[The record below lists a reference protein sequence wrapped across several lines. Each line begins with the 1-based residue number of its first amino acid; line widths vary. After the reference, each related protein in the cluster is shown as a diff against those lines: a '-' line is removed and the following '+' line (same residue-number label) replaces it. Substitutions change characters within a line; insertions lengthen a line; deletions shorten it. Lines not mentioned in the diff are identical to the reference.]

1 MPSSLPSSP
10 ASPASPAV
18 AVVANAVVA
27 VVAYDYDKL
36 VSEILECRQLILNT
50 ELKMEKMK
58 KGDDNVGVVG
68 IVGNDLVIDL
78 LTQSVN
84 KFELLSGYCP
94 MTPLLWMQYGS
105 DAYKLMSYMTTS
117 DNDDEVN
124 EDDMGDV
131 DDFVSGTSS
140 EVIAIQT
147 RLQILE
153 LGLHEFPGCA
163 VLRLHYVEIM
173 LVQSLL
179 IIHNIVEAKYNEI
192 ATDEDLNTAEEQ
204 IIEMK
209 QKYKHAVEDAISKI
223 GLGSHRNESQVI
235 VKLYQM
241 RIDIEIRPVCFVE
254 EQQPRDGSVSK
265 TISTL
270 FVKRAHVPMNDDIN
284 SSINDDYITTINS
297 INPTLVSLSLP
308 SLTKIKSDTLNEI
321 EDGRRYE
328 SKYYGF
334 LITYEDDIEISLQN
348 ESNVSLRA
356 GMNQITTTDAA
367 DAAHAQQQQQQQQ
380 DGRDLK
386 LKKEEMQYLINKW
399 EPILNNNSS
408 SNDSSSSNNFNCW
421 MGLGGS
427 QTAQTFINYAQSC
440 FRFRSDKQLSN
451 DSGPKEEEQDDEEKK
466 KEKEAILVLQETI
479 HDLAISVYER
489 GIAECPTVDKLWI
502 SYLKRLMYLIEQ
514 TKTELE
520 QQLDENGNDKEDN
533 DEKEEQ
539 QQQQKLQQL
548 LIDASNVVDRGI
560 RNCPYSIELIQMK
573 FTILLEK
580 VNSKQM
586 ILDPE
591 EIYTTFIK
599 EQIFDLGFIGGGS
612 GEVTQLFQ
620 LLITLI
626 RKRILYV
633 LADIANK
640 RGYDPS
646 DIMMKK
652 NKNYKGKNKNKTPT
666 RLHYDD
672 SESIQGALLNNN
684 NNNNNN
690 NAVIDDDNND
700 NEEIQQELEDL
711 CIDLREIYDEG
722 DSYLRNSKDK
732 IKNNKQQVE
741 EGRALLAKDRVITE
755 TYLISPLLVTIQQQQ
770 QSEEESESDLESS
783 SSASLLLLKERKE
796 KVIELLKQYEK
807 GTKVQFQPP
816 HPNVFMSYIQ
826 ALKAVNLSMSSCTLT
841 NPIDIITNLRRIRF
855 LYQKA
860 ITFVGKPVKKG
871 PTNSRAAAAA
881 SDNNNNNVD
890 ELDYE
895 TSLRCLCHEYTI
907 FEKYFG
913 SNKSYSDCIKVTQK
927 KLSKAFANQAVQEAA
942 AAVQEAQA
950 QAQAQ
955 TSIGIDAADDDVT
968 TKATSQNKKRKLP
981 EENRPNEGGG
991 GINQKPPPVKK
1002 QKGGG
1007 GEKEE
1012 TDHPMEVEAKT
1023 NSSLLSQQQ
1032 QQQKHKI
1039 KIGKL
1044 EYPAHPYTVKV
1055 SCLHPNTEDMDLV
1068 NALRPKCGPIVHA
1081 KIMREKHNK
1090 TKSKGWGLVQFEERA
1105 SVEKAL
1111 QLSDSV
1117 DIKMKCVKIERSH
1130 IAAVSLVAVPPSNLD
1145 QNRNHN
1151 ARGGSGTGSHHHQ
1164 NRNHNA
1170 RGGGGGGGLNKSNK
1184 NKHPKKEKDIGDGEG
1199 ITETTTSNNK
1209 RSNNDLQQEQQKGGD
1224 GDVDMNKK
1232 PSSSSTTTTTKTT
1245 NVSKKSVLTFLPRGV
1260 GKK

>member
-1 MPSSLPSSP
+1 MSSSLPS
-10 ASPASPAV
+10 SPAV

-36 VSEILECRQLILNT
+36 VSEIMECRQLILDT
-50 ELKMEKMK
+50 EMKMGKMK

-68 IVGNDLVIDL
+68 IVGNDVVIDL

-105 DAYKLMSYMTTS
+105 DAYKLMSYMTS
-117 DNDDEVN
+117 SQEDDEVN

-131 DDFVSGTSS
+131 EDFVSGSSS

-147 RLQILE
+147 RLQVLE

-173 LVQSLL
+173 LVQLLL
-179 IIHNIVEAKYNEI
+179 IIHNIAEANYNEI
-192 ATDEDLNTAEEQ
+192 ATDEDLNTAEGQ
-204 IIEMK
+204 IIRMK
-209 QKYKHAVEDAISKI
+209 QKYKHAVEDAIAKI
-223 GLGSHRNESQVI
+223 GLGSHRNESQLI

-241 RIDIEIRPVCFVE
+241 RMDMEIQRAQVE
-254 EQQPRDGSVSK
+254 SCSSITEQQQRDYHTGSCVTSD
-265 TISTL
+265 ISTL
-270 FVKRAHVPMNDDIN
+270 FVKRAFVPMNDDIN
-284 SSINDDYITTINS
+284 SSLNDEYTSIIHGIPKPISKTT
-297 INPTLVSLSLP
+297 
-308 SLTKIKSDTLNEI
+308 KRKALNEM
-321 EDGRRYE
+321 EYGRRYE

-334 LITYEDDIEISLQN
+334 LIIYEDDIEISLQS
-348 ESNVSLRA
+348 ESNVSLRN
-356 GMNQITTTDAA
+356 GMNQITTAA
-367 DAAHAQQQQQQQQ
+367 AAARATTTTTAAAHAAQQQQNDHQ
-380 DGRDLK
+380 
-386 LKKEEMQYLINKW
+386 KKEIQYLLNKW
-399 EPILNNNSS
+399 EPILNNNSD
-408 SNDSSSSNNFNCW
+408 NSSSNNIHNCW

-440 FRFRSDKQLSN
+440 FRFRSSKQLSGS
-451 DSGPKEEEQDDEEKK
+451 SGSGSEPKKEEEQDEGEENEKK
-466 KEKEAILVLQETI
+466 ELVALQETI

-520 QQLDENGNDKEDN
+520 QQLDENDN

-539 QQQQKLQQL
+539 KKQQKLQQL
-548 LIDASNVVDRGI
+548 LIDTSNVVDRGI

-591 EIYTTFIK
+591 EIYTKFIK
-599 EQIFDLGFIGGGS
+599 EQIFDLGFIGS
-612 GEVTQLFQ
+612 DSNEVTQMFQ
-620 LLITLI
+620 LLIALI
-626 RKRILYV
+626 RKRILYI
-633 LADIANK
+633 LADTTNK

-652 NKNYKGKNKNKTPT
+652 NKNYKGKNKNTTPT
-666 RLHYDD
+666 RLNYDD
-672 SESIQGALLNNN
+672 PESIQGALNNN
-684 NNNNNN
+684 SNNNSNNTANSN
-690 NAVIDDDNND
+690 NKAIIDDNND
-700 NEEIQQELEDL
+700 NEEIQEELEDL
-711 CIDLREIYDEG
+711 CSDLREIYDEG

-755 TYLISPLLVTIQQQQ
+755 TYLISPLLVTIQQQ
-770 QSEEESESDLESS
+770 SEEESESELESS
-783 SSASLLLLKERKE
+783 SSLILLTERKE

-807 GTKVQFQPP
+807 GTKVQFQAP

-826 ALKAVNLSMSSCTLT
+826 ALKAVHLSVSSCTLT

-860 ITFVGKPVKKG
+860 ITFVGKPMKKG
-871 PTNSRAAAAA
+871 PTNSRVAVAVA
-881 SDNNNNNVD
+881 SDNNDNNVD

-895 TSLRCLCHEYTI
+895 TSLRCLCHEYTV

-913 SNKSYSDCIKVTQK
+913 SKKSYSECIKVTQK

-942 AAVQEAQA
+942 AAAQA
-950 QAQAQ
+950 PAQ

-968 TKATSQNKKRKLP
+968 TKATSQNKKRKLL

-991 GINQKPPPVKK
+991 GIDQKPPPVKK

-1007 GEKEE
+1007 KEEE
-1012 TDHPMEVEAKT
+1012 TDHPMEVKDKT
-1023 NSSLLSQQQ
+1023 NSFLLS

-1068 NALRPKCGPIVHA
+1068 NTLRPKCGPIVHA

-1090 TKSKGWGLVQFEERA
+1090 TKSKGWGLVQFEERT

-1170 RGGGGGGGLNKSNK
+1170 RGGGGGGGGRGLNKNNK
-1184 NKHPKKEKDIGDGEG
+1184 NKHPKNEKDTGDGEG
-1199 ITETTTSNNK
+1199 KTKTTTSSNK
-1209 RSNNDLQQEQQKGGD
+1209 QSNNDLQQEHQKGGD

-1232 PSSSSTTTTTKTT
+1232 PASSSTTKTKTT